1 MDQLDQSNQVRHPKP
16 RPARRQLDHRIGWNY
31 IGPRGGNGDEV
42 ALLILVVSPFLTPVQ
57 AASNKLILAA
67 KERVERMG
75 DTEKRRLTRRA
86 KGI

>member
-16 RPARRQLDHRIGWNY
+16 RAAPRQFDHRIGRKY

-42 ALLILVVSPFLTPVQ
+42 ALLIMVVSPFLTPVQ
-57 AASNKLILAA
+57 AASNKRILAT
-67 KERVERMG
+67 KEWVKRMG